1 MQGNKSGALLL
12 LSLPN
17 PAYLQRPNNEE
28 PANPWE
34 IYGCGDTPTPV
45 VINGD
50 SPATNLDMTLID
62 GTVGIPNPFYSKYYI
77 NAHSAH
83 DSTGYW
89 VGINA
94 DDSSQTAT
102 AVSVTGP
109 GINGTATLEYNTAYG
124 NWYYTNNQLA
134 FSSSPLSPLPL
145 AFMVTITDTAG
156 TSSYALDIHGYVEQ
170 FATNLWPDTD
180 QHADPSYSAGPE
192 RLAIISTKS
201 AWTVKTG
208 TSMV

>member
-1 MQGNKSGALLL
+1 
-12 LSLPN
+12 
-17 PAYLQRPNNEE
+17 
-28 PANPWE
+28 
-34 IYGCGDTPTPV
+34 
-45 VINGD
+45 
-50 SPATNLDMTLID
+50 MTLID
-62 GTVGIPNPFYSKYYI
+62 GTVGVPNPFYSKYYI

-145 AFMVTITDTAG
+145 TFMVTITDTAG
-156 TSSYALDIHGYVEQ
+156 TGSYALDIHGYVEQ

-180 QHADPSYSAGPE
+180 QHAAPLVFSWTGAAGNYIYQISLDSANWHKYGLTESSILYDGPSLTPC
-192 RLAIISTKS
+192 
-201 AWTVKTG
+201 
-208 TSMV
+208 SMYHWHVM